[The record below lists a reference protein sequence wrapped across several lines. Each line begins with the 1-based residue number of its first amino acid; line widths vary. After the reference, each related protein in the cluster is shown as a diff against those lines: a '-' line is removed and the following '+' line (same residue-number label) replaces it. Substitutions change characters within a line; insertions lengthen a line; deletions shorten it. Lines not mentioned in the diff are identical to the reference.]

1 MLGLVLSDKRKE
13 RSAQI
18 RYFKR
23 TRQTSIV
30 HDCLRFSRGFRYR
43 FATSEITI
51 PASGIADTAPLTS
64 AAANSDFGSVGG
76 FIGFSALTDEL
87 RGRGPQGRDLGVSLS
102 GPLQRLL

>member
-1 MLGLVLSDKRKE
+1 
-13 RSAQI
+13 
-18 RYFKR
+18 
-23 TRQTSIV
+23 
-30 HDCLRFSRGFRYR
+30 
-43 FATSEITI
+43 
-51 PASGIADTAPLTS
+51 LTS